1 MSVDRARIAFS
12 PEALSRFNQI
22 IEEVSL
28 NLVDDGLAAELVRS
42 DQMRRKLAKR
52 LLGFARLWWT
62 DTQIKQL
69 LLRTLRNQISASRQ
83 NQTAAGV
90 ETRVEN
96 VEQDTDGWR
105 ACSALTLVSMGLK
118 PFGGN
123 RFALPDPGLLAEVNA
138 TRTDERDQDGN
149 QASARQLA

>member
-1 MSVDRARIAFS
+1 MSVDRARTAFG

-28 NLVDDGLAAELVRS
+28 NLVDDGLAAELVKS
-42 DQMRRKLAKR
+42 DEMRRKLAIR

-69 LLRTLRNQISASRQ
+69 LLRRLRNQISASRQ

-90 ETRVEN
+90 ETRAEN
-96 VEQDTDGWR
+96 LGQDRDGGWAMRCAYFGLDESQAIWR
-105 ACSALTLVSMGLK
+105 KSVRPSGSKCG
-118 PFGGN
+118 
-123 RFALPDPGLLAEVNA
+123 
-138 TRTDERDQDGN
+138 QDC
-149 QASARQLA
+149 

>member
-1 MSVDRARIAFS
+1 MSVDRARIAFG

-28 NLVDDGLAAELVRS
+28 NLVDDGLAAELVKS
-42 DQMRRKLAKR
+42 DEMRRKLAKR

-69 LLRTLRNQISASRQ
+69 LLRTLRNQISAARQ

-90 ETRVEN
+90 ETGAEN
-96 VEQDTDGWR
+96 VEQDADAWR
-105 ACSALTLVSMGLK
+105 AMQCLTLVSMGLK
-118 PFGGN
+118 SFGEN
-123 RFALPDPGLLAEVNA
+123 RFALPDPRASLAEVNA
-138 TRTDERDQDGN
+138 TRTDERDQDGTKRLRG
-149 QASARQLA
+149 S